1 MAPTGR
7 NSKNTTTTAAAIA
20 EIPDT
25 NMQLELI
32 ISKLTALES
41 LPAKVAALEKLLHE
55 SNARNT
61 ALQQQI
67 ATKDKLIAD
76 LTAKTNSL
84 EQYNRSWSVRLN
96 NIHLP
101 NGDKT
106 ETYTVMQTVFD
117 KALRPIF
124 EGAKNRGLIT
134 TIPDFDD
141 VLETAHILPA
151 KASDR
156 PKPIIARFYSRNIRN
171 MVFRLK
177 KELAPTTTITT
188 KGGETRTVLKYPIYE
203 DLTKPAHQ
211 LLQDLLKDP
220 RTGPVWTIG
229 GHIRYRLKG
238 DDTVRKVVSVFD
250 SVEDILGS

>member
-1 MAPTGR
+1 MAPGR
-7 NSKNTTTTAAAIA
+7 KTAAGAGSAAAIA
-20 EIPDT
+20 DIPDT
-25 NMQLELI
+25 NLQLEI
-32 ISKLTALES
+32 IIAKLTALET
-41 LPAKVAALEKLLHE
+41 LPAKVAALEKLLQD
-55 SNARNT
+55 SNAKNV
-61 ALQQQI
+61 ALQKQV
-67 ATKDKLIAD
+67 AAKDKIIAD

-84 EQYNRSWSVRLN
+84 EQYNRSWSVRIN
-96 NIHLP
+96 NIMLP

-106 ETYTVMQTVFD
+106 ETEVVMQTVFD

-134 TIPDFDD
+134 SIPDCTD

-151 KASDR
+151 KSSDR
-156 PKPIIARFYSRNIRN
+156 PKPIIARFYSRNIRA
-171 MVFRLK
+171 MIFRLK
-177 KELAPTTTITT
+177 KELAPTTSITT
-188 KGGETRTVLKYPIYE
+188 REGERRTVQQFPIYE

-229 GHIRYRLKG
+229 GHIRYRLKN

-250 SVEDILGS
+250 SVEDILGE

>member
-1 MAPTGR
+1 MAPSGR
-7 NSKNTTTTAAAIA
+7 SSKSAAAIA

-25 NMQLELI
+25 NTQLELI
-32 ISKLTALES
+32 LAKLTALET
-41 LPAKVAALEKLLHE
+41 LPAKVAALEKLLSD
-55 SNARNT
+55 SNAQNL
-61 ALQQQI
+61 ALQKQI
-67 ATKDKLIAD
+67 AEKDKAIAE

-84 EQYNRSWSVRLN
+84 EQYNHSWSVRLN
-96 NIHLP
+96 NIQLP
-101 NGDKT
+101 DGDR
-106 ETYTVMQTVFD
+106 TYTVMQTVFD

-124 EGAKNRGLIT
+124 EGAKKCGLIP
-134 TIPDFDD
+134 TIPDCDD

-156 PKPIIARFYSRNIRN
+156 PEPIIARFYSRNMRA

-177 KELAPTTTITT
+177 KEFAPTTTITT
-188 KGGETRTVLKYPIYE
+188 KTGKKTTVHLYPIYE

-229 GHIRYRLKG
+229 SHIRYRLKN

-250 SVEDILGS
+250 SVDDILGS

>member
-1 MAPTGR
+1 MAPSGKT
-7 NSKNTTTTAAAIA
+7 NKSAAAIA
-20 EIPDT
+20 DIPDT
-25 NMQLELI
+25 NTQLEVI

-41 LPAKVAALEKLLHE
+41 LPAKVASLEKLLCYLKTE
-55 SNARNT
+55 NAT
-61 ALQQQI
+61 LQKQI
-67 ATKDKLIAD
+67 ADKDKTIAE

-96 NIHLP
+96 NIQLP
-101 NGDKT
+101 NGDQT
-106 ETYTVMQTVFD
+106 DTYTVMQTVFD

-124 EGAKNRGLIT
+124 EGAKKRGLIPN
-134 TIPDFDD
+134 IPDCND

-156 PKPIIARFYSRNIRN
+156 PKPIIARFYSRNIRS

-188 KGGETRTVLKYPIYE
+188 KGGERRTVQLYPIYE

-229 GHIRYRLKG
+229 GHIRYRLKN

-250 SVEDILGS
+250 SVEDILGE

>member
-1 MAPTGR
+1 MAPSGR
-7 NSKNTTTTAAAIA
+7 NSKSAAAIA
-20 EIPDT
+20 EIPDMNT
-25 NMQLELI
+25 QLELI
-32 ISKLTALES
+32 LAKLTALET
-41 LPAKVAALEKLLHE
+41 LPAKVAALEKLLSN
-55 SNARNT
+55 SNAQNF
-61 ALQQQI
+61 ALKKQI
-67 ATKDKLIAD
+67 AEKDKAIAK

-96 NIHLP
+96 NIQLP
-101 NGDKT
+101 DGDKT
-106 ETYTVMQTVFD
+106 DTYTVMHTVFE

-124 EGAKNRGLIT
+124 EGAKKSCLIPA
-134 TIPDFDD
+134 IPDCDD

-156 PKPIIARFYSRNIRN
+156 PKPIIARFYSPNVRA

-188 KGGETRTVLKYPIYE
+188 KGGERKTVHLYPIYE

-229 GHIRYRLKG
+229 GHIRYRLKN
-238 DDTVRKVVSVFD
+238 DDTVRKEVSVFD
-250 SVEDILGS
+250 SMDDILGS